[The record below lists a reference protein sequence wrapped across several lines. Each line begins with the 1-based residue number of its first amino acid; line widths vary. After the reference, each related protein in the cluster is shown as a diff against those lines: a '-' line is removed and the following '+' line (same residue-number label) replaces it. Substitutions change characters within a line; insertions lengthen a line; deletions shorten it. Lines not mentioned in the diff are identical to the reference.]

1 MLLDVALIVAAN
13 AAAVA
18 WLLIHNLRVRR
29 SRRIEDARRLAS
41 GGGADR

>member
-18 WLLIHNLRVRR
+18 WLLVHHVRE
-29 SRRIEDARRLAS
+29 RRKRRAE
-41 GGGADR
+41 AEHERAP